1 MLFLPNSKI
10 NIGHNNICKRPNG
23 YNYIETV
30 FCPIE
35 LSDVLEFVAAPEAP
49 SGNVIFTAS
58 GIPVDGSPENNLCVK
73 AYHLLAQEFE
83 LPALTVHLHKI
94 IPMGAGLG
102 GGSSD
107 GAFMLKMLNENFQL
121 EMSEDQLCDYASKLG
136 SDCAFF
142 IKNRPL
148 YGYERGNRFR
158 ELSAFPPNMHIV
170 LVNPGIHVGTAEA
183 YAGVSPAKPA
193 KSVEELVQ
201 LPVEEWKDQLVN
213 DFEKSVFRKHPGI
226 ETIKDKL
233 YDTGA
238 AYASMTG
245 SGSTVYGLYK
255 ETAPDLEAVF
265 PEYFVWKGKL
275 LTQKQASA
283 YL

>member
-1 MLFLPNSKI
+1 
-10 NIGHNNICKRPNG
+10 
-23 YNYIETV
+23 
-30 FCPIE
+30 
-35 LSDVLEFVAAPEAP
+35 VLEFVVAPEAL

-58 GIPVDGSPENNLCVK
+58 GIQVDGSPENNLCVK
-73 AYHLLAQEFE
+73 AYHLLAQEFK
-83 LPALTVHLHKI
+83 LPALQVHLHKI

-107 GAFMLKMLNENFQL
+107 GAFMLKMLNGNFQL
-121 EMSEDQLCDYASKLG
+121 GLSEDQLCDYASQLG

-158 ELSAFPPNMHIV
+158 ELPVFPSNMHIV
-170 LVNPGIHVGTAEA
+170 LVNPGIHVGTSEA
-183 YAGVSPAKPA
+183 YAGVSPAKPT

-201 LPVEEWKDQLVN
+201 LPVEEWKDRMVN
-213 DFEKSVFRKHPGI
+213 DFEKSVIRKHPAIGV
-226 ETIKDKL
+226 IKDKL
-233 YDTGA
+233 YNTGA
-238 AYASMTG
+238 DYASMTG

-255 ETAPDLEAVF
+255 ETAPDVEAVF
-265 PEYFVWKGKL
+265 PDCFVWKGKL
-275 LTQKQASA
+275 LTQKQASP

>member
-1 MLFLPNSKI
+1 MLFFPNAKI
-10 NIGHNNICKRPNG
+10 NIGLNIVGKRPDG
-23 YNYIETV
+23 YHDIETI
-30 FCPIE
+30 FCPIA
-35 LSDVLEFVAAPEAP
+35 LSDILEFVVAPGDPA
-49 SGNVIFTAS
+49 GKVIFSAT

-73 AYHLLAQEFE
+73 AYYLLAKEFK
-83 LPALTVHLHKI
+83 LPALQVHLHKI

-121 EMSEDQLCDYASKLG
+121 GLSEDRLCDYASQLG

-148 YGYERGNRFR
+148 FGFERGNRFR
-158 ELSAFPPNMHIV
+158 ELPVFPEYMHIV

-183 YAGVSPAKPA
+183 YAGVTPAKPA
-193 KSVEELVQ
+193 ESVEELVQ
-201 LPVEEWKDQLVN
+201 LPVETWKDRMVN
-213 DFEKSVFRKHPGI
+213 DFEKSVFRKHPAIGA
-226 ETIKDKL
+226 IKEKL
-233 YDTGA
+233 YETGA
-238 AYASMTG
+238 VYASMTG

-265 PEYFVWKGKL
+265 PECFVWKGRL
-275 LTQKQASA
+275 LTQKQASTN
-283 YL
+283 L